1 MANENRPDTNRAQ
14 WFFSL
19 DECRWLDGKHTIF
32 GTVAGN
38 TVFNLL
44 RMSEVEVDANDRPVD
59 PIIVQT
65 VEAR

>member
-1 MANENRPDTNRAQ
+1 MANENLPNTNRSQ
-14 WFFSL
+14 FFFSL

-44 RMSEVEVDANDRPVD
+44 RMGEVEVDANVSFRK
-59 PIIVQT
+59 Q
-65 VEAR
+65 